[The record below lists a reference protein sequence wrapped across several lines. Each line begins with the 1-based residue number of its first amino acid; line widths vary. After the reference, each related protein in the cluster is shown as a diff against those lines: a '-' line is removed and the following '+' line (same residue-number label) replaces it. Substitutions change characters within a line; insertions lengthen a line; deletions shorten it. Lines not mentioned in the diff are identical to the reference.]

1 MSYEVTFPG
10 GVVVE
15 ATYGG
20 HTVRTDQPVTDGGTD
35 TAMSP
40 FALFFSSMAT
50 CMGFYALRFCQQR
63 NLNTAGLGL
72 TLTPIRDPEGR
83 RVATVHVD
91 VRTPPDFPEKYRDA
105 LFRAVDHCTVKR
117 HILEPP
123 QFEISIGSPASVS

>member
-15 ATYGG
+15 ATYAG
-20 HTVRTDQPVTDGGTD
+20 HTVRTDQPAVDGGTD

-40 FALFFSSMAT
+40 FALFFASIAT

-63 NLNTAGLGL
+63 NLSTEGLGL
-72 TLTPIRDPEGR
+72 TITPERDADGGR
-83 RVATVHVD
+83 VGTVRVEI
-91 VRTPPDFPEKYRDA
+91 RTPRDFPARYEEA
-105 LFRAVDHCTVKR
+105 LLRAIDHCTVKR

-123 QFEISIGSPASVS
+123 KFALALAASAHVS